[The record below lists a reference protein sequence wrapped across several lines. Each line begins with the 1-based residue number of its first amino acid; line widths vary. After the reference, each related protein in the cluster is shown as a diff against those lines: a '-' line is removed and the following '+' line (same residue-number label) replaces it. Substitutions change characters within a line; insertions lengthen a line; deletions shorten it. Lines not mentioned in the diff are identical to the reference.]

1 MGRAPVPKP
10 PEVPGW
16 LRWLID
22 HLKPVGRFFEWIT
35 SLMPAAPLAQIL
47 LWSVIVIA
55 LLALIWLIVDR
66 VRSGEWRMPIKR
78 KRARQVAV
86 DAAEEEWTPDFA
98 PARAWLDEAD
108 ALAARGLYAEAV
120 HHLLF
125 RSVEDIQRRRP
136 RVVRP
141 SLTSREL
148 AAATGI
154 PTIARELFARIAG
167 YVESSLFGG
176 RACRRRRLVEGAR
189 GLCRFRA
196 AGAVEGMSDVAINR
210 AGPGQSGELFRLRT
224 VIILVSRSGSPA
236 FAAMLIAHR
245 LCSRHHAQG

>member
-1 MGRAPVPKP
+1 VSGGHEQAAAAARRFADAHRALRDDPTIQFGMGRAPVPKP
-10 PEVPGW
+10 PEPP
-16 LRWLID
+16 RWLLWLIE
-22 HLKPVGRFFEWIT
+22 HLRPVGRFFAWIT

-47 LWSVIVIA
+47 LWSVIVVA

-66 VRSGEWRMPIKR
+66 VRAGEWRTPLKR

-86 DAAEEEWTPDFA
+86 DAAEEEWAPDFA

-148 AAATGI
+148 SAAPGI
-154 PTIARELFARIAG
+154 PTVARELFARIAG
-167 YVESSLFGG
+167 YVEHSLFGG
-176 RACRRRRLVEGAR
+176 RAVGADDWMQA
-189 GLCRFRA
+189 RA
-196 AGAVEGMSDVAINR
+196 AYADFAL
-210 AGPGQSGELFRLRT
+210 PGQWK
-224 VIILVSRSGSPA
+224 A
-236 FAAMLIAHR
+236 
-245 LCSRHHAQG
+245 